1 MTLSDWEGYF
11 EAGRQTASPGRCQ
24 ILLSSGIGRSDAEK
38 KMTEIIRGEV
48 DPSVKGCSVLIV
60 CMDVIARNLSP
71 IDIMVWH
78 FLL

>member
-1 MTLSDWEGYF
+1 MPRD
-11 EAGRQTASPGRCQ
+11 P
-24 ILLSSGIGRSDAEK
+24 K